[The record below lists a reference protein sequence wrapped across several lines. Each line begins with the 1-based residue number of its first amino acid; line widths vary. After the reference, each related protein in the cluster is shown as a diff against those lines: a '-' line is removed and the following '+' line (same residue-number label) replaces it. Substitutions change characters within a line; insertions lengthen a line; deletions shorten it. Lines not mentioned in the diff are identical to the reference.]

1 MYRRKL
7 RNLFSSWRQVS
18 HNWFK
23 ERINEEEKL
32 YRSALEKEMLVQW
45 TSKVNALMLYM
56 AQLEDKIK
64 TEVQSRENLTTTYQS
79 SLNKGVGQLNVE
91 TQALAENPLIK
102 EISLLV
108 AQQLIQKKEVD
119 PNFQSMLTP

>member
-1 MYRRKL
+1 
-7 RNLFSSWRQVS
+7 
-18 HNWFK
+18 
-23 ERINEEEKL
+23 
-32 YRSALEKEMLVQW
+32 
-45 TSKVNALMLYM
+45 MLYM

-64 TEVQSRENLTTTYQS
+64 NEVQSRENLTSTYQS

-108 AQQLIQKKEVD
+108 AQQLIQKQEVD
-119 PNFQSMLTP
+119 PKFQSMLTPQQQMQLQSLQTQIPSTGPQQNQAQQPMMMN